1 MCVSGLTTVFAVVTA
16 VWVLSSTSSWD
27 LHQTRLGYWHK
38 EGQKIMKTAQGVNNI
53 LGLKKKKKKDLT
65 EGNYSLLETWVSAP
79 SFGHLSKHQQW
90 VLERNLAS
98 LGLWLLYYCGTY
110 CHVRPRYDKWF
121 GNGLQNDIW
130 MRTDFQ
136 IYIKNYIPEN
146 MNTWLYNLPGCYN
159 ECSNIDLYLYAHTP
173 HCGGCTGQQSHTLA
187 SGAGCHENHSL

>member
-53 LGLKKKKKKDLT
+53 LGLKKKKILLK
-65 EGNYSLLETWVSAP
+65 EIILLETWASAP

-98 LGLWLLYYCGTY
+98 LGLWLRNILSCT
-110 CHVRPRYDKWF
+110 PQDMIS
-121 GNGLQNDIW
+121 GLGMVYRTIYECEQTSKFILRIIFQKIW
-130 MRTDFQ
+130 TLDCTICQGVIVNAQ
-136 IYIKNYIPEN
+136 I
-146 MNTWLYNLPGCYN
+146 
-159 ECSNIDLYLYAHTP
+159 
-173 HCGGCTGQQSHTLA
+173 
-187 SGAGCHENHSL
+187 